1 MSVRKAQAAETRAAL
16 LEAARRQ
23 FVERGYLNTKITD
36 ITAAAGRATGSFYA
50 HFADKDELLHA
61 LLADVRTQAREQ
73 VVAQVHPRDH
83 DLGDRSQ
90 LHAHLGA
97 SWQAMRD
104 HLPVTIA
111 LFESIV
117 AEGPRSGRAWQRLTA
132 DTDVLRDHLDYLREQ
147 GRPLPGDPALLA
159 PAMGAMLSL
168 LSYALLTTD
177 QPAHGDA
184 EVVDTLTDLLLHG
197 LAGRPAPQE
206 PDSDPDAVPDQG
218 RFRKR

>member
-1 MSVRKAQAAETRAAL
+1 MGVRKAQAAGTRAAL
-16 LEAARRQ
+16 LEAARQQ

-50 HFADKDELLHA
+50 HFADKDELLRA
-61 LLADVRTQAREQ
+61 LLDDVRTQARGQ
-73 VVAQVHPRDH
+73 VVAQVHPREH
-83 DLGDRSQ
+83 DLGDRDQ
-90 LHAHLGA
+90 LRAHLGA

-117 AEGPRSGRAWQRLTA
+117 AAGPRSGRAWQRLTT
-132 DTDVLRDHLDYLREQ
+132 DTDVLRDHLEYLREQ

-159 PAMGAMLSL
+159 PAMGAMLGL
-168 LSYALLTTD
+168 LSYALLTAD
-177 QPAHGDA
+177 HPAHDDT

-197 LAGRPAPQE
+197 LAGRPAPPE
-206 PDSDPDAVPDQG
+206 RPDRPDRPASG
-218 RFRKR
+218 TAS

>member
-1 MSVRKAQAAETRAAL
+1 MGVRKAQAAETRAAL
-16 LEAARRQ
+16 LEAARQQ

-50 HFADKDELLHA
+50 HFADKDELLRA
-61 LLADVRTQAREQ
+61 LLDDVRTQARDQ
-73 VVAQVHPRDH
+73 IVAEVHPRDH
-83 DLGDRSQ
+83 DLTDRGQ
-90 LHAHLGA
+90 LHAHIGA

-111 LFESIV
+111 MFESIV
-117 AEGPRSGRAWQRLTA
+117 AEGPRSGRAWQRLVA
-132 DTDVLRDHLDYLREQ
+132 DTDVLRDHLDYLHEQ

-159 PAMGAMLSL
+159 PAMGAMLGL

-177 QPAHGDA
+177 HPAHPDT

-197 LAGRPAPQE
+197 LAGPAGPAA
-206 PDSDPDAVPDQG
+206 PTAPAGPAG
-218 RFRKR
+218 PAA

>member
-16 LEAARRQ
+16 LEAARQQ

-50 HFADKDELLHA
+50 HFADKDELLRA
-61 LLADVRTQAREQ
+61 LLDDVRSQARDQ
-73 VVAQVHPRDH
+73 VVAEVHPRDH
-83 DLGDRSQ
+83 DLADRDQ
-90 LHAHLGA
+90 LHAHIGA

-111 LFESIV
+111 VFESIV
-117 AEGPRSGRAWQRLTA
+117 AEGPRSGRAWQRLVA

-147 GRPLPGDPALLA
+147 HRPLPGDPALLA

-177 QPAHGDA
+177 HPAHPDT

-197 LAGRPAPQE
+197 LTGPTSPTAPASLTE
-206 PDSDPDAVPDQG
+206 PAAPAA
-218 RFRKR
+218 